1 MPRDTGGIYT
11 LPGQT
16 YVPGTIILSSDM
28 NQKFADLTTAIT
40 QSLSRTGDGNML
52 APMRVPSGSAANPT
66 LSWSSDPQ
74 TGFFLNAPG
83 DVRLVSAGAIIEQ
96 WTLTAVSINR
106 PLTVT
111 GNTSIAGSLSTTG
124 NFTVDGNS
132 TLGNAPTDTT
142 TISGPTTVNGNLQVA
157 LGGEEL
163 LLKPGTMDHA
173 YMGFYAR
180 TSNPAIRSAYIGFGG
195 SGSTVLDIN
204 NSLTGGNITLTP
216 GASGIITVGSR
227 IAVGGGN
234 PASSTAFSNTI
245 APTNIPKAHAKVA
258 ASTGTLLG
266 GFNLTVAISGNNLR
280 FTFPVGG
287 TMLDANYTIMLSSTG
302 AAYGL
307 AVVAQTTSTFDVGVF
322 EAVITGGGTTISDTQ
337 RSISGWGGVVHVT
350 VFGNQ

>member
-66 LSWSSDPQ
+66 FSWSSDPQ
-74 TGFFLNAPG
+74 TGFFLNTPG

-111 GNTSIAGSLSTTG
+111 GNTSITGNLSTTG
-124 NFTVDGNS
+124 NLTVDGNS
-132 TLGNAPTDTT
+132 TLGNAPADTT

-245 APTNIPKAHAKVA
+245 TQSNIPKAWAKITISGATATVNA
-258 ASTGTLLG
+258 
-266 GFNLTVAISGNNLR
+266 GFNIASATVAGSPQKLTVTFAQAMVSADYCINL
-280 FTFPVGG
+280 G
-287 TMLDANYTIMLSSTG
+287 YSST
-302 AAYGL
+302 AIVNADPL
-307 AVVAQTTSTFDVGVF
+307 APPTASAFTVR
-322 EAVITGGGTTISDTQ
+322 ITDSSGTTLSLTT
-337 RSISGWGGVVHVT
+337 GVIYVS
-350 VFGNQ
+350 VFGLQ